1 MSNKRPWNERF
12 IVQFVRHLMTKADI
26 HTFRQIQP
34 AFIIQ
39 FIISLN
45 ENGIELVKSDA
56 EREREKVEERARE
69 MGREREA
76 TKRDGEVYREKAIA
90 TEQQTIEK
98 TSVDAANDRYSD
110 HIAITY
116 HYL

>member
-56 EREREKVEERARE
+56 ERERGRKWK
-69 MGREREA
+69 RERERWGERERRPREMERYIER
-76 TKRDGEVYREKAIA
+76 KR
-90 TEQQTIEK
+90 
-98 TSVDAANDRYSD
+98 
-110 HIAITY
+110 
-116 HYL
+116 